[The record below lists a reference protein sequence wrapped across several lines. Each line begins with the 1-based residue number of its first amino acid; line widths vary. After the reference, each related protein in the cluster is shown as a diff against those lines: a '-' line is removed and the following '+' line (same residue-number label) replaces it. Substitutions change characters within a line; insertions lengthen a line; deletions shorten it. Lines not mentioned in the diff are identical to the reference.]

1 MAHEEPA
8 DAMIAEDGVQQGNH
22 GLLVGIPARSQELL
36 QEILDSYGAGVLI
49 TEFKMQETDPPK
61 EVIDA
66 FNDVQRAKQDQE
78 RLVNEATAYSNDI
91 VPRAKGEAEK
101 RLAAARAYKEQVI
114 KEAEG
119 EAARFLSVYETYR
132 TSKDVTTRRLYLER
146 MQQVLR
152 GANKIIIDEGVGG
165 GQGIVPYLPL
175 NELQKKSG
183 GTQ

>member
-1 MAHEEPA
+1 MLTTGRQKVEA
-8 DAMIAEDGVQQGNH
+8 DTQ
-22 GLLVGIPARSQELL
+22 SLL
-36 QEILDSYGAGVLI
+36 QKILDDYGAGILI
-49 TEFKMQETDPPK
+49 TQTKLQGSDPPG

-66 FNDVQRAKQDQE
+66 FNDVQRARQDQE
-78 RLVNEATAYSNDI
+78 TLVNEAAAYKNDI

-119 EAARFLSVYETYR
+119 EAARFLSVYETYK

-152 GANKIIIDEGVGG
+152 SANKIIIDKGVEG
-165 GQGIVPYLPL
+165 GQGVVPYLPL
-175 NELQKKSG
+175 NQLQQKSG
-183 GTQ
+183 GSK